1 MLKVAALVL
10 TLVLLLLRRFLKPPA
25 KKAREV
31 LPEESPTAKA
41 QQDAEAEASKKFGPR
56 D

>member
-1 MLKVAALVL
+1 MLKLLGGLVAAALI
-10 TLVLLLLRRFLKPPA
+10 LLKRFLKPPA

-41 QQDAEAEASKKFGPR
+41 QQDAEAEATKKFGPR